1 MKKDSACLC
10 KENIEKL
17 LENVRVEN
25 QALCESLYDRCY
37 LTDYVPCGNIWT
49 SALQNALNEHEEVI
63 IPFKETPYVIDNSI
77 IVPSNRHIIASEGAT
92 IQLASNVRVL
102 MVRNSNTEDGTHYP
116 ITKPR
121 NQNITIEGGIWQE
134 WCQHRM
140 GYGSS
145 GMYDENRSFFG
156 VSTCMLLENVD
167 NLTLK
172 NMTFKN
178 CGGFAV
184 QLGEAK
190 NVVIENITFEKCFAD
205 GIHVNGNVENL
216 YISNVKGQV
225 GDDLVALNMF
235 DWQNSSVNFGP
246 CKNIICQDLE
256 LSLDSHYKALRIEP
270 GLYTFKNGTV
280 VDCSLTNAIFRR
292 IKNIKTFKL
301 YCQTPVYAPTEAPE
315 PTDVGSGDNIFFEDI
330 KIDLDGPIDKFEE
343 YLNGDKNV
351 GTFAGFELGLNVGS
365 IYFKNIDITL
375 HRDIFPQSYLMCIG
389 PKSIRLEDGREVF
402 DPYLS
407 SVAENVY
414 FENITVNEKKPDDIS
429 PFVKEIV
436 FDRLYLDISSS
447 GSGKIK
453 NIIYR

>member
-1 MKKDSACLC
+1 M
-10 KENIEKL
+10 ENIENL
-17 LENVRVEN
+17 LENVKKEN
-25 QALCESLYDRCY
+25 QRLSASLCDKCY
-37 LTDYVPCGNIWT
+37 LTDYSPCGDIWT
-49 SALQNALNEHEEVI
+49 SALQNALNEHEIII
-63 IPFKETPYVIDNSI
+63 IPKGEKPYIIDNSI
-77 IVPSNRHIIASEGAT
+77 LVPSNRHIIAECGAT
-92 IQLASNVRVL
+92 IELATGVRVL
-102 MVRNSNTEDGTHYP
+102 MVRNTNTEDGTHYP
-116 ITKPR
+116 ITSPR
-121 NQNITIEGGIWQE
+121 NENITIEGGIWQE

-156 VSTCMLLENVD
+156 VSTCMLLENVE

-178 CGGFAV
+178 CGGFGV

-190 NVVIENITFEKCFAD
+190 NVVIESITFEKCFAD

-216 YISNVKGQV
+216 YISDIKGYV

-235 DWQNSSVNFGP
+235 DWQNSSINFGL
-246 CKNIICQDLE
+246 CKNVIVQDLE

-270 GLYTFKNGTV
+270 GLYTFKNGKV

-301 YCQTPVYAPTEAPE
+301 YCQTPIYAPNEEPE
-315 PTDVGSGDNIFFEDI
+315 PTDVGSGDNIYFEDI
-330 KIDLDGPIDKFEE
+330 KIDLDEPIDKFNE
-343 YLNGDKNV
+343 YLNGDKTI
-351 GTFAGFELGLNVGS
+351 GTFAGFELGLNVGN

-375 HRDIFPQSYLMCIG
+375 HRDIFPESYLMCIG
-389 PKSIRLEDGREVF
+389 PKSIRLEDGCEVF
-402 DPYLS
+402 DPYFS

-414 FENITVNEKKPDDIS
+414 FENVTVNGKKPDDIS
-429 PFVKEIV
+429 PYVKEIV
-436 FDRLYLDISSS
+436 FDRLYSDIASS